1 MVKKAINQ
9 ELMRNTNKTQ
19 ILKCIKE
26 KQPVSKREVAEELG
40 LSTTTV
46 ATFIKELQGE
56 GMIRSGGTA
65 QSTGGRRS
73 VLYQLNSDFAYAL
86 GIDLKVDRLCGVLLN
101 FKGEIKGVKE
111 AALVDRDEW
120 QVSRLLI
127 DFIQGMLAENEV
139 ALSQVGGIGIG
150 VPGVLNRERT
160 IIEFAPNLGWRNVNL
175 PAMLALEKPVYL
187 ENEANAGAL
196 GEVVFGAAQQVSNL
210 VYVSVGVGIGCG
222 LIINHQ
228 LFPGFLQYAGE
239 FGHMTV
245 EPSGERCRCGNQGC
259 WEVYASN
266 SAALRMYAE
275 KTKQPQTTYQEFLRR
290 STNGEQPALEVLQ
303 TVLRYLG
310 LGIANLINGLN
321 PEMVVVGGELTA
333 VKELVYYSLLKEIK
347 AHTLEKS
354 FAGVRLEFSQL
365 GDQAVALGMGSI
377 VLDRILST
385 VN

>member
-26 KQPVSKREVAEELG
+26 KQPVAKREIAEELG

-46 ATFIKELQGE
+46 ATFIKELLGE
-56 GMIRSGGTA
+56 KMIRSGGTA

-73 VLYQLNSDFAYAL
+73 VLYQLNPDYAYAL

-101 FKGEIKGVKE
+101 FKGEIKGEKE
-111 AALVDRDEW
+111 VALVDRDEW
-120 QVSRLLI
+120 QVSRLLK
-127 DFIQGMLAENEV
+127 DFIQGLLAENGV
-139 ALSQVGGIGIG
+139 MFSQVGGIGIG

-175 PAMLALEKPVYL
+175 PSMLALEKPVYL

-196 GEVVFGAAQQVSNL
+196 GEVVFGVAQQVSHL

-222 LIINHQ
+222 LIINRQ

-245 EPSGERCRCGNQGC
+245 EPLGEDCRCGNQGC

-266 SAALRMYAE
+266 SAALRMYAA
-275 KTKQPQTTYQEFLRR
+275 KTNQHLTTFQEFLRR

-333 VKELVYYSLLKEIK
+333 VREFVYHSLLKEIK
-347 AHTLEKS
+347 ARTLEKS

-377 VLDRILST
+377 VLDQMLNT